1 MVDTKKDLNT
11 SLTASVQGLN
21 KTNINSN
28 YSIKAF
34 ELIQQGYAVYLLAQ
48 GTNSPY
54 KGSNGHLDAT
64 TDISVLTD
72 MFVKYGANSNVAITL
87 RDSKIVVL
95 DIDRHTDD
103 KNGLRSLNQAGIKTN
118 FDNEVVE
125 TTPRDGLHI
134 FYRVPDGLDVSTLKR
149 NLMSGVELV
158 TDKITV
164 APSVKNI
171 NGELIPYKHF
181 GKELGQ
187 ASLMPRWLINMASPV
202 VGNTHQKTGNR
213 YAPKYSVPE
222 RWEIVLNGFSEG
234 ERNSQCMSI
243 AGWLLRD
250 SVHVKTAYEIVQ
262 MINNNSSVPLPD
274 REIDTVFTSAY
285 NREKRRRERMNGG
298 AF

>member
-1 MVDTKKDLNT
+1 MVDTKKDLEQKFGDEVQDQNT
-11 SLTASVQGLN
+11 
-21 KTNINSN
+21 TNINSN

-64 TDISVLTD
+64 TDITVLTD
-72 MFVKYGANSNVAITL
+72 MFVKYGANSNVAISLKNTNL
-87 RDSKIVVL
+87 AVL

-103 KNGLRSLNQAGIKTN
+103 KNGLRSLTQAGIKTN
-118 FDNEVVE
+118 FDNEVFE
-125 TTPRDGLHI
+125 TTPRNGLHI
-134 FYRVPDGLDVSTLKR
+134 IYQVPDGLDVSTLKR
-149 NLMSGVELV
+149 NLMDGVELI

-164 APSVKNI
+164 APSVKSI
-171 NGELIPYKHF
+171 NGQFVPYKHF
-181 GKELGQ
+181 GKELSQ
-187 ASLMPRWLINMASPV
+187 ANLMPKWLIDMVSPV
-202 VGNTHQKTGNR
+202 VRNTHQKSGTK
-213 YAPKYSVPE
+213 YIPKYSVPE

-250 SVHVKTAYEIVQ
+250 SVHVKTAYEIIQ
-262 MINNNSSVPLPD
+262 MVNNSSSVPLPD
-274 REIDTVFTSAY
+274 SEVDTVFTSAY
-285 NREKRRRERMNGG
+285 NREKRRRERINGG